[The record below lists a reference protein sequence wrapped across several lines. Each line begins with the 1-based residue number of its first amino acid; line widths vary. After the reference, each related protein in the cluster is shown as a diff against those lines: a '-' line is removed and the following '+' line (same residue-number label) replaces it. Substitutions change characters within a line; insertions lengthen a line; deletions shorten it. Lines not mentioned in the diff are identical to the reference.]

1 MRNQLFTAACAAALS
16 VAAPVQAQSFPTQPI
31 QIVITLSPGD
41 TGDLSA
47 RAVGFELAKMFKQPV
62 LPINRTG
69 ASGVVGADSV
79 AKAKKDGYT
88 LLYVNSNLTY
98 AYAANPSEIPYNPF
112 TDLEPLCTAVSVPLF
127 IAVQSESPWKT
138 IQDLIAYS
146 KQNPGK
152 LRGSSTGVGSVGHF
166 GYEVLGSETGAV
178 IDMIPY
184 KGAAPGMTALLG
196 GQLEVAIPSPT
207 IAMPHVKAGKIRLL
221 LVSKKTP
228 EFPNLPTLKELGYK
242 RDMSSV
248 WFGFFLPTG
257 VPESVKQVLAPALEK
272 AIKSPELAPTFAGL
286 GTVADYRSAAE
297 FKTMMADE
305 YNTVKKILAEAAAK
319 PK

>member
-1 MRNQLFTAACAAALS
+1 MRRLLFAACAAALFL
-16 VAAPVQAQSFPTQPI
+16 AATAHAQSYPTQPI
-31 QIVITLSPGD
+31 QIIITLSPGD
-41 TGDLSA
+41 TGDLTA
-47 RAVGFELAKMFKQPV
+47 RSIGSELAKLLKQPV

-79 AKAKKDGYT
+79 AKAKKDGYN

-98 AYAANPSEIPYNPF
+98 AYAANPADIPYNPF
-112 TDLEPLCTAVSVPLF
+112 TDLEPVCNAVSVPLF
-127 IAVQSESPWKT
+127 IAVNSDSPWKT
-138 IQDLIAYS
+138 IQDLISYA

-166 GYEVLGSETGAV
+166 GYEVLGAETGAV

-184 KGAAPGMTALLG
+184 KGAAPGMQAMLG
-196 GQLEVAIPSPT
+196 NIVEVAIPSTT
-207 IAMPHVKAGKIRLL
+207 IAYPQVKAGKVRLL
-221 LVSKKTP
+221 LASKKVP
-228 EFPNLPTLKELGYK
+228 EFPSVPTLTELKYK
-242 RDMSSV
+242 RDISSV

-272 AIKSPELAPTFAGL
+272 SIKSQELATAVQTMGA
-286 GTVADYRSAAE
+286 VVDYRPSAE
-297 FKTMMADE
+297 FKAQMTDE